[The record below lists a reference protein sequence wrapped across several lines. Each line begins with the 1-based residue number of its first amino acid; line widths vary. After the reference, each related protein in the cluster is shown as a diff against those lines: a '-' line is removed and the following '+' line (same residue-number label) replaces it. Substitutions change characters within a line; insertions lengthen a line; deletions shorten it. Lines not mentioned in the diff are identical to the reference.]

1 MRAHQ
6 TIGVIGGSG
15 FYEMEGLTEVKELS
29 LDTPFGAPSGPFV
42 VGQLGERRLV
52 FLSRHGQG
60 HRLSPSEINYRANVW
75 GMKKLGVEWLLSVS
89 AVGSLR
95 EHIRPG
101 DLVVID
107 QCIDRTHR
115 RASTFFTDGVVG
127 HVSMADPVCGHL
139 AGHLADAARRV
150 APNIVHQGGTY
161 VCIEGPQ
168 FSSRAESHLYRS
180 WNADVIGM
188 TNMPEA
194 KLAREACLC
203 YATLALST
211 DYDCWHVS
219 EEAVTVDLVLAVMKK
234 NIAAA
239 QATVRELAA
248 HVPLERTCPCRNALR
263 GAVISDMRHLT
274 DEQKERLELFLSETR

>member
-1 MRAHQ
+1 MQ

-15 FYEMEGLTEVKELS
+15 FYQLEGLSDVEEVV
-29 LDTPFGAPSGPFV
+29 LDTPFGQPSGPFV
-42 VGQLGERRLV
+42 VGRLGERRLI
-52 FLSRHGQG
+52 FLARHGRG
-60 HRLSPSEINYRANVW
+60 HHLSPSEINYRANVW

-101 DLVVID
+101 DLVVVD
-107 QCIDRTHR
+107 QTLDRTHR
-115 RASTFFTDGVVG
+115 RVSTFFTDGVVG
-127 HVSMADPVCGHL
+127 HVSMADPMCSHL
-139 AGHLADAARRV
+139 AGHLAEAARRV
-150 APNIVHQGGTY
+150 APGAVHQGGTY

-219 EEAVTVDLVLAVMKK
+219 EEPVTVETVLAVMKE
-234 NIAAA
+234 NIARA
-239 QATVRELAA
+239 QSTVRELAA
-248 HVPLERTCPCRNALR
+248 HVPLERGCQCRHALK
-263 GAVISDMRHLT
+263 GAVMSDVGALSA
-274 DEQKERLELFLSETR
+274 EQRTRLELILRDAR

>member
-1 MRAHQ
+1 MQ

-15 FYEMEGLTEVKELS
+15 FYEMDGLTDVKEVHLE
-29 LDTPFGAPSGPFV
+29 TPFGAPSGPFI
-42 VGQLGERRLV
+42 VGQLGSRQLV
-52 FLSRHGQG
+52 FLARHGKG

-75 GMKKLGVEWLLSVS
+75 GMKKLGVEWLVSVS

-115 RASTFFTDGVVG
+115 RASTFFTDGAVG
-127 HVSMADPVCGHL
+127 HVSMADPVCTHL

-180 WNADVIGM
+180 WNADIIGM

-219 EEAVTVDLVLAVMKK
+219 EEPVTVEMVLAVMKK

-239 QATVRELAA
+239 QAAVRELAA
-248 HVPLERTCPCRNALR
+248 HVPLERTCACRDALK
-263 GAVISDMRHLT
+263 GAVMSDQRELSQEMR
-274 DEQKERLELFLSETR
+274 ERLELLLRDAR